1 MPKRLQRCVAFAV
14 NARLESTTMKIEW
27 SSCSPTCR
35 RISKE
40 REDARTESTESQQ
53 STRSMF
59 NEEKRLESQMDRM
72 KDEVSRSN
80 KAVDKMR
87 EQGQ

>member
-1 MPKRLQRCVAFAV
+1 
-14 NARLESTTMKIEW
+14 
-27 SSCSPTCR
+27 
-35 RISKE
+35 
-40 REDARTESTESQQ
+40 
-53 STRSMF
+53 MF
-59 NEEKRLESQMDRM
+59 NEQKRLEKSEDRM